1 MPRQARIDAPGA
13 LHHII
18 CRGIERRNIF
28 RDETDRECF
37 LDRLGDVLSETSTPC
52 YAWSLMPNHFHL
64 LLRTGNVAI
73 ATVMRRVLTGYAV
86 TFNRRHHRHGHLF
99 QNRYKSIL
107 CQDDPY
113 FLELVR
119 YIHLN
124 PLRARIVP
132 TLKVLDPYPYSGH
145 SALMGRR
152 LNDWQDID
160 TVLVY
165 FGRRAFTARKKYRSF
180 VERGIEL
187 GKRPDLIGG
196 GLIRSAGGW
205 NAKKALRKSGIHLK
219 SDERILGDSDFVQSV
234 LEQQNEQ
241 LEGRYHLQSLGYD
254 FNRVVG
260 RVAELFEMNRDE
272 ILRPGKQPERVRARS
287 LVCYW
292 GVKALGM
299 SGTKVAELLGMAQ
312 SSVSR
317 AVQRGEKL
325 AINRRWYLD
334 R

>member
-28 RDETDRECF
+28 RDDADREYF
-37 LDRLGDVLSETSTPC
+37 LDRLGDVLSETSTTC

-64 LLRTGNVAI
+64 LLRTGDVAV
-73 ATVMRRVLTGYAV
+73 ATVMRKVLTGYAV
-86 TFNRRHHRHGHLF
+86 TFNRRHHRNGHLF

-107 CQDDPY
+107 CQEDPY

-124 PLRARIVP
+124 PLRARIVT
-132 TLKVLDPYPYSGH
+132 TLKILDSYPYSGH
-145 SALMGRR
+145 SILMGRGR
-152 LNDWQDID
+152 NDWQDID

-165 FGRRAFTARKKYRSF
+165 FGRKASMARKHYRSF
-180 VERGIEL
+180 VEEGIEL
-187 GKRPDLIGG
+187 GKRSDLIGG

-205 NAKKALRKSGIHLK
+205 NAIKTLRKSGIHFK

-234 LEQQNEQ
+234 LERENEH
-241 LEGRYHLQSLGYD
+241 LEGRYRLKRLGYD
-254 FNRVVG
+254 FDRVVG
-260 RVAELFEMNRDE
+260 RVAQLFEMKKDE
-272 ILRPGKQPERVRARS
+272 ILRPGKQPEKVRARS

-292 GVKALGM
+292 AVKALGM
-299 SGTKVAELLGMAQ
+299 NGTEVAQLLGAAQ

-325 AINRRWYLD
+325 ALERQWSVD
-334 R
+334 K

>member
-28 RDETDRECF
+28 RDDTDRKYF
-37 LDRLGDVLSETSTPC
+37 LDRLGDVLSKTSTDC

-86 TFNRRHHRHGHLF
+86 SFNRRHGRQGHLF

-107 CQDDPY
+107 CQEDPY

-124 PLRARIVP
+124 PLRAAIVT
-132 TLKVLDPYPYSGH
+132 TLKTLDAYPYSGH
-145 SALMGRR
+145 SVLMARR
-152 LNDWQDID
+152 KNDWQNVD
-160 TVLVY
+160 TVLVH
-165 FGRRAFTARKKYRSF
+165 FGRKPSTARKQYRAF
-180 VERGIEL
+180 VKNGIEL
-187 GKRPDLIGG
+187 GKRSDLVGG

-205 NAKKALRKSGIHLK
+205 HAIKTLRKSGIHFK

-234 LEQQNEQ
+234 LEKQNEQ
-241 LEGRYHLQSLGYD
+241 LEERYHFKRLGYD
-254 FNRVVG
+254 FDRVVQ
-260 RVAELFEMNRDE
+260 RVAELFKMKRDE
-272 ILRPGKQPERVRARS
+272 ILAPGKQPERVKARS

-292 GVKALGM
+292 AVKALGM
-299 SGTKVAELLGMAQ
+299 NGTEVAQLLGVTQ

-325 AINRRWYLD
+325 AVERRWSVD